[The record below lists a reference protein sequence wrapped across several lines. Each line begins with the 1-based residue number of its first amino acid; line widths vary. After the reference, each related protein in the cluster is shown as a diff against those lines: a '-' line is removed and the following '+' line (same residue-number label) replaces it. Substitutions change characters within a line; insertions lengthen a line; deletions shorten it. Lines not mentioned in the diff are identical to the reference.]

1 MFRFVPAR
9 CVIEN
14 FKKITKKLKKLKNTI
29 KNSFQAKIGWKKMR
43 KRETKIIVPFC
54 SVPTLCVIENSI
66 KILKNSKKKYDY
78 GSFQAKIGRKR
89 MRNMENKNYR
99 FVSFLP
105 EAQNKIPKKIK
116 KLKNTIV
123 DSFQAKIDWRR
134 MRNSENKNY
143 ISVTFLSD
151 K

>member
-14 FKKITKKLKKLKNTI
+14 FKKITKKFKKLKNTI
-29 KNSFQAKIGWKKMR
+29 NNSFQAKIGWEKMR

-54 SVPTLCVIENSI
+54 SVPTRCVIENSI
-66 KILKNSKKKYDY
+66 KIVKNSKKKKKKYDY

-105 EAQNKIPKKIK
+105 DAQKKIPKKIK
-116 KLKNTIV
+116 KK
-123 DSFQAKIDWRR
+123 
-134 MRNSENKNY
+134 
-143 ISVTFLSD
+143 
-151 K
+151 